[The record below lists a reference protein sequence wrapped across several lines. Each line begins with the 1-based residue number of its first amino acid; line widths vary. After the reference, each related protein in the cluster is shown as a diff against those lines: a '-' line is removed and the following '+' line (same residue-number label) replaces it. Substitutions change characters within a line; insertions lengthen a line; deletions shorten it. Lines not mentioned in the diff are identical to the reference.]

1 MIERRKSKRMDI
13 SVSIKLKTIQEK
25 SVSADI
31 NDNEF
36 EVHVINISK
45 DGIAFKSAEKMEL
58 NTFYDTTIELWDKE
72 TFDAV
77 IEIIRM
83 ENLGVPETTYG
94 CRFIGINAIKQYLI
108 DVHQIIEENA
118 NQTQELRE

>member
-25 SVSADI
+25 AVSTDI
-31 NDNEF
+31 SDKEF
-36 EVHVINISK
+36 MVHIINISK
-45 DGIAFKSAEKMEL
+45 DGIAFKSTEKMEL

-108 DVHQIIEENA
+108 DVHQIIEENSDIDK
-118 NQTQELRE
+118 

>member
-1 MIERRKSKRMDI
+1 MVERRKSKRMDI
-13 SVSIKLKTIQEK
+13 SVNIKLKAIQEK
-25 SVSADI
+25 MLSTDI
-31 NDNEF
+31 NAEEF
-36 EVHVINISK
+36 DVHVINISK
-45 DGIAFKSAEKMEL
+45 DGIAFKSTEKMEL

-83 ENLGVPETTYG
+83 ENLGTPETTYG

-108 DVHQIIEENA
+108 DVHQIIIENNDA
-118 NQTQELRE
+118 CEDK